1 MDTPRFAKKIGV
13 VIATIAVGALAA
25 VIPHLVGGGPVREG
39 APVTMGPAVGM
50 PGAPPTSSSG
60 LSQRVSEMEARLRAQ
75 PGDVAAAVLLAD
87 ALLRQARAAND
98 VRAAGRAGEVL
109 KGVLNENP
117 AQYEALRLLG
127 AIDLSQHRF
136 RDALEVAR
144 RARDLRPDDAWNY
157 GVMGDAQIEL
167 GDYEQAY
174 DAFEKMMALRPSAAA
189 YARVAYARELRGD
202 VTGALQAM
210 QMAAQATAPQDP
222 EAQAWYAAQTG
233 ELNLKLGRIEDAER
247 DFRYGTFVFPRYP
260 LAMIGQGKVK
270 AAHGDFDGA
279 LTIYLDQLTRTPTL
293 DLAARVGDLYA
304 RRGDAA
310 QAERYYQMAEDV
322 AGPGMVQTEGNLAL
336 FLADHDRKLPDAV
349 TIAEAV
355 SKTRRDIFTED
366 ALAWAYYKA
375 GRLDD
380 ALAASQL
387 ALRTG
392 TRDEVLL
399 SRAARIRT
407 AAGS

>member
-13 VIATIAVGALAA
+13 VIATIAVGAVAA

>member
-1 MDTPRFAKKIGV
+1 
-13 VIATIAVGALAA
+13 
-25 VIPHLVGGGPVREG
+25 
-39 APVTMGPAVGM
+39 
-50 PGAPPTSSSG
+50 
-60 LSQRVSEMEARLRAQ
+60 
-75 PGDVAAAVLLAD
+75 
-87 ALLRQARAAND
+87 
-98 VRAAGRAGEVL
+98 
-109 KGVLNENP
+109 
-117 AQYEALRLLG
+117 
-127 AIDLSQHRF
+127 
-136 RDALEVAR
+136 
-144 RARDLRPDDAWNY
+144 
-157 GVMGDAQIEL
+157 
-167 GDYEQAY
+167 
-174 DAFEKMMALRPSAAA
+174 
-189 YARVAYARELRGD
+189 
-202 VTGALQAM
+202 
-210 QMAAQATAPQDP
+210 
-222 EAQAWYAAQTG
+222 
-233 ELNLKLGRIEDAER
+233 
-247 DFRYGTFVFPRYP
+247 VFPRYP